1 MSLTRPAESDSG
13 EQSSAAPSKLLVDLS
28 ALDMGAVH
36 ATREQVEQWI
46 PHRGI
51 MTMLDEVV
59 WVNQDKTQGVAR
71 RRIRHDEFWVS
82 GHFPGKPM
90 FPGVLMIE
98 TAAQLACYLFITR
111 KPAPTLV
118 AFLRIENA
126 AFRSA
131 VVPGDE
137 LIVMAREVRAQKRR
151 FISDI
156 QGVVGDRVC
165 FDARISGLSTEQ
177 RAY

>member
-1 MSLTRPAESDSG
+1 MSLTRPAESDPG
-13 EQSSAAPSKLLVDLS
+13 EAAAPSKLLFDLS
-28 ALDMGAVH
+28 AIDLSAVH

-51 MTMLDEVV
+51 MTMLDEVI
-59 WVNQDKTQGVAR
+59 WCNADKTQGVAR
-71 RRIRHDEFWVS
+71 RRIKHDEFWVA

-98 TAAQLACYLFITR
+98 TAAQLACYMFITR
-111 KPAPTLV
+111 KPVPTLV

-137 LIVMAREVRAQKRR
+137 LIVLAREVKAQKRR
-151 FISDI
+151 FISDVMGI
-156 QGVVGDRVC
+156 VGDRIC
-165 FDARISGLSTEQ
+165 FDARISGMSTEQ
-177 RAY
+177 RPY

>member
-1 MSLTRPAESDSG
+1 MSLTRPAESDPG
-13 EQSSAAPSKLLVDLS
+13 EAAAPSKLLIDLS
-28 ALDMGAVH
+28 TIDLSAVH

-51 MTMLDEVV
+51 MTMLDEVI
-59 WVNQDKTQGVAR
+59 WCNADKTQGVAR
-71 RRIRHDEFWVS
+71 RRIKHDEFWVA
-82 GHFPGKPM
+82 GHFPGKPV

-98 TAAQLACYLFITR
+98 TAAQLACYMFITR

-137 LIVMAREVRAQKRR
+137 LIVLAREVKAQKRR
-151 FISDI
+151 FISDVM
-156 QGVVGDRVC
+156 GVVGDRIC
-165 FDARISGLSTEQ
+165 FDARISGMSTEQ
-177 RAY
+177 RTY

>member
-1 MSLTRPAESDSG
+1 MSLTSPAERDPG
-13 EQSSAAPSKLLVDLS
+13 EAPAPTKLLFDLS
-28 ALDMGAVH
+28 TIDMNGVY
-36 ATREQVEQWI
+36 ATRQQVEEWI

-51 MTMLDEVV
+51 MTMIDEVIYCSP
-59 WVNQDKTQGVAR
+59 DKTQGVAR
-71 RRIRHDEFWVS
+71 RRIRDDEFWVS
-82 GHFPGKPM
+82 GHFPGKPV

-98 TAAQLACYLFITR
+98 SAAQLACYMFITR

-137 LIVMAREVRAQKRR
+137 LIVLAREVKAQKRR

-156 QGVVGDRVC
+156 MGVVGDRVC
-165 FDARISGLSTEQ
+165 FDARISGMSTEQ
-177 RAY
+177 RSY

>member
-1 MSLTRPAESDSG
+1 MSLTRPAESDPG
-13 EQSSAAPSKLLVDLS
+13 EASAPSKLIVDLS
-28 ALDMGAVH
+28 TIDMGAVH

-59 WVNQDKTQGVAR
+59 WVNEDKTQGVAR
-71 RRIRHDEFWVS
+71 RRIKNDEFWVA

-111 KPAPTLV
+111 KPLPTLV

-126 AFRSA
+126 AFRSP

-137 LIVMAREVRAQKRR
+137 LIVMAREVKAQKRR
-151 FISDI
+151 FISDV
-156 QGVVGDRVC
+156 QGIVGDRVC

-177 RAY
+177 RPY